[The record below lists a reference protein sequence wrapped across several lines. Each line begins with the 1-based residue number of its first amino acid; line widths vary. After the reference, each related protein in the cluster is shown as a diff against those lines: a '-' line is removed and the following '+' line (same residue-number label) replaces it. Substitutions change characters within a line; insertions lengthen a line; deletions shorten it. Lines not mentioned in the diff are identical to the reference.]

1 MEFLK
6 SIFGDFSAM
15 ELHEIVAQIFGYC
28 GVAISILIYSGK
40 TRAQILICKFISDT
54 LWFINLILIAGYTG
68 ALLNLIAM
76 GREIV
81 FYNRN
86 RKAWAGHR
94 IWFFVF
100 MVLTLLSPAFEWI
113 KIGELTWIPLLPAIG
128 SVFAVVSFY
137 SNRPA
142 VMRYFGFAAQAFW
155 LTYSFMLDNK
165 SSIVCGVLTI
175 LSAVIGLV
183 RETIVKKHAEH
194 RAKQESHRA

>member
-1 MEFLK
+1 MEFLAK
-6 SIFGDFSAM
+6 IFGDFSAM
-15 ELHEIVAQIFGYC
+15 EIHEIIAQIFGYC
-28 GVAISILIYSGK
+28 GVAISILIYAGK

-54 LWFINLILIAGYTG
+54 LWFVNLILIAGYTG

-100 MVLTLLSPAFEWI
+100 LVLTLLSPVFEWV
-113 KIGELTWIPLLPAIG
+113 KIGELTWIPLLPAVG
-128 SVFAVVSFY
+128 SIFAVVSFY

-155 LTYSFMLDNK
+155 LIYAFMLDNK
-165 SSIVCGVLTI
+165 SSIVCGILTI
-175 LSAVIGLV
+175 LSAFIGLV
-183 RETIVKKHAEH
+183 RDLI
-194 RAKQESHRA
+194 AKRRSNTKPDTESP